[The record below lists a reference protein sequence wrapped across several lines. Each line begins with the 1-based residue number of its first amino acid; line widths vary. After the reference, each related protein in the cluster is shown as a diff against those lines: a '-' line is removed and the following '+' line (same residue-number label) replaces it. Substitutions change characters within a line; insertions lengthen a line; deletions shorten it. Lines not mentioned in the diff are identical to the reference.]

1 MLDTLDAYKEGYAQ
15 GRADALDLIN
25 ASTRVQF
32 TSVADLIIEIRRY
45 QNRIDMLEQT
55 VVLLKQNIEA

>member
-1 MLDTLDAYKEGYAQ
+1 MQDTLDAYKEGYAK
-15 GRADALDLIN
+15 AHTDALDLIY
-25 ASTRVQF
+25 ASTRIQF
-32 TSVADLIIEIRRY
+32 TSVADLIIEIRRF

>member
-1 MLDTLDAYKEGYAQ
+1 MQDTLDAYKEGYNKSNETTLEFIFQAT
-15 GRADALDLIN
+15 GLRFC
-25 ASTRVQF
+25 ST
-32 TSVADLIIEIRRY
+32 ADLIIELRRF

>member
-15 GRADALDLIN
+15 GRTDALELIN
-25 ASTRVQF
+25 ASTRVRF